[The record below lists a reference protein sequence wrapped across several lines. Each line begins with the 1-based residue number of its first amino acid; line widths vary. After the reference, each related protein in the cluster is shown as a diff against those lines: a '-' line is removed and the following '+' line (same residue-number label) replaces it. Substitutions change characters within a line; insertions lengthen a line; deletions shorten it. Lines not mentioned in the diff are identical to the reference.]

1 MYLLRSDVTCT
12 DCRIESDIIFVL
24 DSSGSIGEQNFD
36 VVKEWLS
43 ALMDR

>member
-1 MYLLRSDVTCT
+1 MYSLPSDVTRT

-36 VVKEWLS
+36 VVKEWLT